1 MEEISALL
9 RRLADTANAAQAHYQ
24 IWFTLRGHGKA
35 LPAYYQDM
43 NDFRYV
49 DFFHAS
55 NAGHYKLMFL
65 ELGCLFDSDS
75 RAASFR
81 NLKNTLA
88 TKGHNELVAHIDDIL
103 QPFSD
108 LVSNALTIRSRLIA
122 HRELSAASE
131 AVHQEN
137 TVVPN
142 DVGKLLSQCCTLI
155 NEIDAQIFGD
165 TGYRIATT
173 TDRFERAT
181 FGLLEVIRN
190 GRS

>member
-1 MEEISALL
+1 MEEVSALL

-24 IWFTLRGHGKA
+24 IWFALRGHGKA
-35 LPAYYQDM
+35 LPRYYQDM

-88 TKGHNELVAHIDDIL
+88 AKGHNELVARIDDIL

-131 AVHQEN
+131 VVHQEN
-137 TVVPN
+137 AVVPN
-142 DVGKLLSQCCTLI
+142 DIGKLLLQCCTLI
-155 NEIDAQIFGD
+155 NEIDAQISGG
-165 TGYRIATT
+165 TGCRIATT
-173 TDRFERAT
+173 SDRFERAT
-181 FGLLEVIRN
+181 LGLLEVIRN